1 VASPKTFA
9 SPDPAGTTL
18 RQSRATSKG
27 FPAAKAGLANTSKID
42 TSKNSLFMAYLP
54 FSDKEL
60 ETLLKGFYA
69 GVEDLD
75 LSQAQA

>member
-1 VASPKTFA
+1 
-9 SPDPAGTTL
+9 
-18 RQSRATSKG
+18 
-27 FPAAKAGLANTSKID
+27 
-42 TSKNSLFMAYLP
+42 MAYLP